1 MHYFNYH
8 SKYDRWI
15 DPNNPNDIDIIGAR
29 SKAYGIGKS
38 RSKRKAKTLTLS
50 ELTKSTKIV
59 TIEILELKVK
69 NMVEELNR
77 EDYMIH
83 STEGDGNCLFRSI
96 SHQLYGIYCP

>member
-38 RSKRKAKTLTLS
+38 RSKKKAKTLTLS
-50 ELTKSTKIV
+50 ELTKST
-59 TIEILELKVK
+59 EYRYCRNLRAEGQEHGL
-69 NMVEELNR
+69 R
-77 EDYMIH
+77 
-83 STEGDGNCLFRSI
+83 TE
-96 SHQLYGIYCP
+96 P